1 MQIHTTARHCELDP
15 EVHLTAR
22 TRIEKL
28 GRYARDLHEAHLIV
42 TADRNRYNAEITIR
56 LKGRE
61 LVSREEADQAGL
73 AVDRAADRLEKQL
86 RKLKDL
92 RVDRKRGRTVNGRAL
107 DAKSGATPAGAT
119 AGDFEDLEFFGAETE
134 AEEE

>member
-15 EVHLTAR
+15 EVHLTLRAR
-22 TRIEKL
+22 LEKL
-28 GRYARDLHEAHLIV
+28 SRYARDLHEAHLIV

-61 LVSREEADQAGL
+61 LISREEADQAGL
-73 AVDRAADRLEKQL
+73 AVGRAADRLEKQL
-86 RKLKDL
+86 RRLKDY
-92 RVDRKRGRTVNGRAL
+92 RVARKRGRIVNGR
-107 DAKSGATPAGAT
+107 TPEERPASPASE
-119 AGDFEDLEFFGAETE
+119 AVFEADGDDEGIEFLE